1 MNSNRFLA
9 IVVHDT
15 EYMTRPPLVMSLE
28 VLQEV
33 GGCLRVALPW
43 GEHASIGK
51 GTVEYIFGWTGRV
64 KVADQAALLRLHAM
78 LCKGFASGGNGLI
91 KVQLAGATPSGAAQR
106 VRVDGVVYQKG
117 KYSGDIQIKTHT
129 VTVPA
134 VHVQSYGER
143 KYVCQWVLKRAVHQN
158 ILDGKTW
165 PSWIEGGEW
174 FGQEKLWETIFR
186 PLEVELNEISVD
198 RENRQARREAEAIKR
213 QEQRSREVEE
223 EKVRQAELAL
233 ERAKAAKRSAKR
245 RAKLETLH
253 VAYAEW
259 HSWEHKGG
267 QWFKKINESAED
279 CILKF
284 SGQRV
289 YILLSG
295 GREVVKTRANV
306 RWRVD
311 AACPEE
317 QVIEQ

>member
-1 MNSNRFLA
+1 MNSTRVLA
-9 IVVHDT
+9 IVVHNT

-33 GGCLRVALPW
+33 GGYLRVALPW
-43 GEHASIGK
+43 GEHASIRK
-51 GTVEYIFGWTGRV
+51 ETIEYIFGWTGRV
-64 KVADQAALLRLHAM
+64 IVANQAALLRLHSM

-106 VRVDGVVYQKG
+106 VRVEGVVYQKN

-158 ILDGKTW
+158 ILDGEAL

-174 FGQEKLWETIFR
+174 FGQEKLWEIIFR

-198 RENRQARREAEAIKR
+198 RENRQAR
-213 QEQRSREVEE
+213 
-223 EKVRQAELAL
+223 LAL

-311 AACPEE
+311 AACPVE